1 MDITSL
7 AIGFL
12 LAALATTLLFYLIYS
27 REAKRVARLLEAC
40 HRRDDLLAARERQL
54 LLAEEKLAFLEE
66 KQTEMKQSFEHIAL
80 EVLSEKRA
88 DQRKQEQEDLKLLL
102 EPFSE
107 HIKSFQERVETLYM
121 QENRERFSLAREI
134 QSLKSL
140 NERISQDAINLT
152 NALKGDNKTQGNWGE
167 MILQKV
173 LETSGLTEG
182 REYEAQK
189 GYRDGE
195 GRVLKPDIVVHL
207 PHDKDIVIDSKVS
220 LKAYES
226 YINARSDDERQRHL
240 KAHLDSL
247 YLHIN
252 QLSRKRYEDLEGIR
266 TLDFVLLFIPIEAA
280 FMTALDA
287 DRDLYEKAYRQNI
300 ILVSPTTLL
309 AVLRTIEHAW
319 RYEYQNSNAQKIA
332 KKAGDL
338 YEKFA
343 LFMESMQE
351 IDDALKKASSAY
363 ERAHKR
369 LSSGKGNLIARAE
382 ELKRMEGIAQ
392 TKRKLPR
399 P

>member
-12 LAALATTLLFYLIYS
+12 LAALTTTLLFYLIYS
-27 REAKRVARLLEAC
+27 RESKRVALLHEAC
-40 HRRDDLLAARERQL
+40 RRRDDLLAARERQL

-66 KQTEMKQSFEHIAL
+66 RQSEMKQSFEHIAL

-88 DQRKQEQEDLKLLL
+88 DQRKREQEDLKLLL

-189 GYRDGE
+189 GYGDGE

-226 YINARSDDERQRHL
+226 YINAQSDDERQRHL

-252 QLSRKRYEDLEGIR
+252 QLSRKNYEALEGIR

-287 DRDLYEKAYRQNI
+287 DTELYEKAYRQNI